1 VESHLGTPAS
11 ALPPPPLRVEGQSDA
26 NGPAHVVVLGQIDR
40 ASVPTIREQLAKMR
54 RQFGSQDTIVDLAG
68 VEFIDS
74 SGLHLLLQA
83 HQELSECS
91 AALVL
96 LAPSETVRG
105 VLSLTGLD
113 RHLSVADTLAQA
125 TALLAKR
132 ATGDRLP

>member
-1 VESHLGTPAS
+1 VESHLGTRAN
-11 ALPPPPLRVEGQSDA
+11 ALPPPPLKVEGHSDA
-26 NGPAHVVVLGQIDR
+26 TGPARLAVIGQIDR
-40 ASVPTIREQLAKMR
+40 ASVPAISERLAEMH

-83 HQELSECS
+83 HQELSEQG

-96 LAPSETVRG
+96 LAPSQTVRE

-125 TALLAKR
+125 TALLGKR
-132 ATGDRLP
+132 AAGDRSP